1 MKIDLFYYVKMK
13 FMEIYEEASPE
24 EKSLMIKFRKNIY
37 KFLAFIPYSSKS
49 IISSNNIDKFK
60 FKLNIEK

>member
-24 EKSLMIKFRKNIY
+24 EKSLMIKFRKKY
-37 KFLAFIPYSSKS
+37 L
-49 IISSNNIDKFK
+49 
-60 FKLNIEK
+60 